1 MDLGVLDL
9 DAPVEQLQSTG
20 TQSLIAMASRIA
32 RDESLSLREI
42 GRRYGQSVLVPQLC
56 GTPRQI
62 ADELADIFVSGAADG
77 FVLSPA
83 FLPDSFA
90 EFVNFVVP
98 ELQNMKVF
106 RSEYRAATLRGN
118 LQLRG

>member
-1 MDLGVLDL
+1 
-9 DAPVEQLQSTG
+9 
-20 TQSLIAMASRIA
+20 MASRIA
-32 RDESLSLREI
+32 REESLSLREI

-90 EFVNFVVP
+90 
-98 ELQNMKVF
+98 
-106 RSEYRAATLRGN
+106 
-118 LQLRG
+118 